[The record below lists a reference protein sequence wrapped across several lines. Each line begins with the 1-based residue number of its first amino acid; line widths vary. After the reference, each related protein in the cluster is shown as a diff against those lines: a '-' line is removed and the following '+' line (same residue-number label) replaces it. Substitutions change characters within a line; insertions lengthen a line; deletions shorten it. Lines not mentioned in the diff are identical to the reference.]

1 MATRETTLTVEGIV
15 PFFPSIMAIPPFDGG
30 EFNSSHCICSD
41 LQHEDYSPLYAWFN
55 YIVIIVMLPS
65 LSVFGVITNFVN
77 IFVFTRPCM
86 KNSSNTYL
94 LFLAFSDFSVVLTGL
109 FIFWIDS
116 ARSYIPQLVQ
126 APYTTVYTLPF
137 GYMAQSCS
145 IYFTVA
151 AAFDCYICLL
161 AQTIPFHCTIK
172 KAKNIIY
179 LIIICS
185 IIYNSLRFPQFNLRK
200 CIHDGSGDMIIEIC
214 PTYLFYHINT
224 IYNVYL
230 YMFAMTL
237 FPFFILLLLNTLIII
252 RKSVDAKHS
261 RQLKKSI
268 SLSSSSSP
276 TIQQQN
282 NSINSPIIYHKNGNL
297 KFSPLKSAPSIES
310 TGTINPSSDET
321 ITMVMVVVLFLCC
334 NTLSLIVNLIETF
347 FEPDPLLLNLLSDAS
362 NFLVVFNSSVNCVIY
377 LIFNKEYSQVFIKY
391 FTKCFKC
398 FGYYIDKNN
407 NGIKNGN
414 INLLNQNNSKFVND
428 GKHLITTHST
438 NLSEAVSPV
447 WLQCPCIS
455 QFKSQHNFCHSCP
468 YRKNKN
474 LKKLNS
480 IKWKAGNLYVEIEN
494 ETKNIL
500 EDKEEERNE
509 FICNGGIK
517 KEKHPISRSPL
528 PCLVTAQSLNNG
540 KCKTLKIVEKDED
553 NLLNTPSHFTI
564 IQSLNKKPETESTF
578 YRKNNRRRNEFVKL
592 LAEIDGRDCSSILP
606 VTEL

>member
-151 AAFDCYICLL
+151 AAFDCYICVR
-161 AQTIPFHCTIK
+161 I
-172 KAKNIIY
+172 
-179 LIIICS
+179 
-185 IIYNSLRFPQFNLRK
+185 K
-200 CIHDGSGDMIIEIC
+200 CIHNGSGDMIIEIC

-261 RQLKKSI
+261 RQLKK
-268 SLSSSSSP
+268 
-276 TIQQQN
+276 
-282 NSINSPIIYHKNGNL
+282 
-297 KFSPLKSAPSIES
+297 
-310 TGTINPSSDET
+310 
-321 ITMVMVVVLFLCC
+321 
-334 NTLSLIVNLIETF
+334 
-347 FEPDPLLLNLLSDAS
+347 
-362 NFLVVFNSSVNCVIY
+362 
-377 LIFNKEYSQVFIKY
+377 
-391 FTKCFKC
+391 
-398 FGYYIDKNN
+398 
-407 NGIKNGN
+407 
-414 INLLNQNNSKFVND
+414 
-428 GKHLITTHST
+428 
-438 NLSEAVSPV
+438 
-447 WLQCPCIS
+447 
-455 QFKSQHNFCHSCP
+455 
-468 YRKNKN
+468 
-474 LKKLNS
+474 
-480 IKWKAGNLYVEIEN
+480 
-494 ETKNIL
+494 
-500 EDKEEERNE
+500 
-509 FICNGGIK
+509 
-517 KEKHPISRSPL
+517 
-528 PCLVTAQSLNNG
+528 
-540 KCKTLKIVEKDED
+540 
-553 NLLNTPSHFTI
+553 
-564 IQSLNKKPETESTF
+564 
-578 YRKNNRRRNEFVKL
+578 
-592 LAEIDGRDCSSILP
+592 
-606 VTEL
+606 